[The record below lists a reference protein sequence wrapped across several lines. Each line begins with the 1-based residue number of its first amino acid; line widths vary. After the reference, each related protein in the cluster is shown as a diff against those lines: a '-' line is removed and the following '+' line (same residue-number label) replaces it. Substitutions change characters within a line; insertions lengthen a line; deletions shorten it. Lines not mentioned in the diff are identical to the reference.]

1 MISRRDKRRYYYARL
16 KRKVFLQMLLIVVTA
31 TVTVYLL
38 RNMLRGHLGD
48 AIVGFLVSTFH
59 IDYSDAYRIYQLIFR
74 NNIKMII
81 FVVILIFLVIL
92 FSFSI
97 SWFTRYFDEISS
109 GMDKLTEEAND
120 EIILSPEL
128 DFMEH
133 KLNQIKSKLERQKK
147 AALDAEQRKN
157 DMLVY
162 LAHDL
167 KTPLTSIIGYLNLL
181 DEAPDMPSEQKAK
194 YIGITLEK
202 AYRLEQLINEFFD
215 ITRFNLQTIVLNKQ
229 KINLSFMLQQMA
241 DEFYPILAPQRKQ
254 VSVNA
259 PEGLT
264 LWGDVDKLARVFN
277 NILKNAIAYSY
288 ENSVINIS
296 AEQNDKY
303 VIISFINK
311 GDPIPQ
317 AELETIFEKFYRLD
331 SARSTNTGGAGL
343 GLAIAKEIVNAH
355 NGTISVESSTENTAF
370 TVKLPI

>member
-1 MISRRDKRRYYYARL
+1 
-16 KRKVFLQMLLIVVTA
+16 MLLIVVTA

-38 RNMLRGHLGD
+38 RNLLRGHVGD
-48 AIVGFLVSTFH
+48 AIVEFLVNTFH

-74 NNIKMII
+74 NNMRMII

-97 SWFTRYFDEISS
+97 SWFTRYFDEIST

-128 DFMEH
+128 DFMEN
-133 KLNQIKSKLERQKK
+133 KLNQIKSKLEKQKK
-147 AALDAEQRKN
+147 TALDAEQRKN

-229 KINLSFMLQQMA
+229 KINLPFMLQQMA
-241 DEFYPILAPQRKQ
+241 DEFYPILTPQRKQ
-254 VSVNA
+254 VSVNV
-259 PEGLT
+259 PEELT

-288 ENSVINIS
+288 ENSVLNIS
-296 AEQNDKY
+296 TEQKDKY
-303 VIISFINK
+303 IIISFTNK

-317 AELETIFEKFYRLD
+317 AELKTIFEKFYRLD

-355 NGTISVESSTENTAF
+355 NGTISVESNTENTTF